1 MKCACT
7 AFSSKRSGYAAT
19 LGDVYMIMPFDIQA
33 TTENLTSNPLFLAY
47 HNLYDEMKMIGMKV
61 NISVTDVIGNST
73 LPSLQIYTAWDR
85 RHGYNEPN
93 PNSAQIKAMSTMNV
107 ATALNNNVAK
117 ISRSIYASDL
127 IEKAQWLDTD
137 LDSSTGYV
145 VAWKDAAKN
154 PNFFSPAFYMAFG
167 SPSLAQATEVASV
180 HFNVQVTYYMAFRCP
195 KYGGA
200 SASKDLPVKEVELL
214 DEAGLDDDDD
224 DMLIER
230 GPPVTDIERTINQSR
245 AHRAAMADAPGP
257 TLEPPERPPR
267 RTHAKN

>member
-1 MKCACT
+1 MKCACS
-7 AFSSKRSGYAAT
+7 AFSSKKSGYAST
-19 LGDVYMIMPFDIQA
+19 LGDVYMLMPFNNESV
-33 TTENLTSNPLFLAY
+33 TENLTSNPLFKAY

-61 NISVTDVIGNST
+61 NISVTDVVGNST

-93 PNSAQIKAMSTMNV
+93 PTAAELKAMSTMNV

-127 IEKAQWLDTD
+127 IEKAQWMDSD
-137 LDSSTGYV
+137 LDSGDGHV
-145 VAWKDAAKN
+145 VAWQVAGKN

-180 HFNVQVTYYMAFRCP
+180 HFNIQVTYYMAFRCP
-195 KYGGA
+195 KYGG
-200 SASKDLPVKEVELL
+200 SSSTKDLPVKEVELL
-214 DEAGLDDDDD
+214 DDDGDLDDE
-224 DMLIER
+224 DMLVDR
-230 GPPVTDIERTINQSR
+230 GPPVTDVDRTINQSR
-245 AHRAAMADAPGP
+245 AHRAAMMDAPGP
-257 TLEPPERPPR
+257 SLEPPERPPR